1 MTSFNSNTATYT
13 ITASNNTSYK
23 TLNGNS
29 ITSIP
34 GIVCSGSVDATDFTV
49 HGESILS
56 RLEAIEQQLGILRKN
71 VLLETD
77 WDELRTARDK
87 YSEVEENI
95 KEKLKIH
102 AILAK

>member
-1 MTSFNSNTATYT
+1 MTLFNSNTATCT
-13 ITASNNTSYK
+13 ITASNNTSYPA
-23 TLNGNS
+23 LGGNS
-29 ITSIP
+29 VNSIS

-49 HGESILS
+49 HGKSILS
-56 RLEAIEQQLGILRKN
+56 RIEAIEQHLGILRKN

-87 YSEVEENI
+87 YIEVEENI